1 MNLNI
6 FWLNCVSNLSFSSQS
21 FRLGMIQSLNSVRQ
35 PNEIFWVIYP
45 VRKVLIWFSWC
56 KKTSSKTKLNSSQ
69 SRLRWLSHNHSWRY
83 LQLDYPCKEILS
95 SNSPFKTRPT
105 LKLASTI
112 DFVLYFQLDGILYN
126 ICKVYFGKTNIQ
138 TIINPKSK
146 ECQYI

>member
-1 MNLNI
+1 M
-6 FWLNCVSNLSFSSQS
+6 
-21 FRLGMIQSLNSVRQ
+21 
-35 PNEIFWVIYP
+35 
-45 VRKVLIWFSWC
+45 

-126 ICKVYFGKTNIQ
+126 VCKVFFGKTNIQ

-146 ECQYI
+146 ECQYIQSYFSMNPCGKSYGINGNLAISSFPLSFRIHKSKEKQTSLKMQNYKNPKSE